1 MLFPLAKLEI
11 QFICG
16 MLKLAISVFKMDI
29 LIKHTLLASTSTNTQ
44 VTPKIRITPLL
55 KHLSVFQSSVFLAFG
70 IPLIVGVSAEEASD
84 KAA

>member
-11 QFICG
+11 QFIGG

-29 LIKHTLLASTSTNTQ
+29 LIKHTLLASTNTITQ
-44 VTPKIRITPLL
+44 VTLKIRIRPLL
-55 KHLSVFQSSVFLAFG
+55 KHLSVFQSSVFLALG
-70 IPLIVGVSAEEASD
+70 IPLIVSVSAEEASD